1 MGSRPSKHKPKEQ
14 NRSTSPRKKRI
25 QGGTEVPPPL
35 WPCSRIHLGALGCLQ
50 GLTQPRAAHW
60 GSQSWTLPQLQ
71 NRRCLWLGLQ
81 GPAKVLW
88 PCETHQGKVQ
98 NHLVRPPVSILPGP
112 LVMDRSQGLEETWMR
127 AETDSSPS
135 GTQARTAQP
144 PPGPHHTG
152 PPPAPQSPAIRGSSC
167 PTYHGGDAGNM
178 QGANI

>member
-112 LVMDRSQGLEETWMR
+112 LVMDHEVSGAESTYSWWLAVGSR
-127 AETDSSPS
+127 APCNTPLLW
-135 GTQARTAQP
+135 
-144 PPGPHHTG
+144 
-152 PPPAPQSPAIRGSSC
+152 PAPSVCLRGC
-167 PTYHGGDAGNM
+167 
-178 QGANI
+178 